1 MLRGEDPIQKDSAH
15 GQNLSSRALGGRT
28 MKKKNKRSRPRSQ
41 AGGFNQF
48 ARQSARWTGRPIS
61 FALAV
66 FVILLWLITGP
77 IFHFSDTWQLVINTA
92 TTIITFLMVF
102 LIQSTQN
109 RDSEAVQLKLDE
121 LLRSTP
127 GAHNALLDI
136 EELSEEEL
144 DELKTCY
151 ETLAKRAAARVR
163 EGRSDFGT
171 PDIDPKGQNGKRTSE
186 QAREVKNGP
195 EMES

>member
-1 MLRGEDPIQKDSAH
+1 MKDVTK
-15 GQNLSSRALGGRT
+15 RA
-28 MKKKNKRSRPRSQ
+28 RPRSQ
-41 AGGFNQF
+41 TGGFNQF

-61 FALAV
+61 FVLAV

-77 IFHFSDTWQLVINTA
+77 IFGFSDTWQLVINTA

-144 DELKTCY
+144 DELKDCY
-151 ETLAKRAAARVR
+151 ATLAKRATARVR

-171 PDIDPKGQNGKRTSE
+171 PDIDPKGQNGKQLNQKAGSE
-186 QAREVKNGP
+186 KNAR
-195 EMES
+195 